1 MVEKEGET
9 AQETKAISSS
19 LQEAE
24 SESQK
29 KDAREEV
36 VMALYR
42 RGKWYWTHFHLN
54 GQRYRLPL
62 KTRDWRDAQAREKEL
77 ITQASQ
83 GKLTPTSQQFAR
95 LAYSEA
101 LERYLADRRP
111 RVTQRSHRS
120 ESDHA
125 KPLRRYFG
133 STPLTRISTETILAY
148 VRERKAAGISNTTV
162 NMELGI
168 LRRIL
173 KRAKRWQLVA
183 DDIRPLPE
191 RRDVGRALAH
201 DEKLR
206 LLKVAASRP
215 EWQVAHCAA
224 VMALNTTLRGCGL
237 KGLRWSDI
245 DLLDR
250 ALTVRRSKT
259 RAGERVIPL
268 NKNAMA
274 AILELYHRAQA
285 VGGTEPD
292 HYVFPACENGR
303 IEPTIA
309 HKSWRSAWRSLRKAS
324 VLHTLRFHDLRH
336 HAITELAES
345 QASDQTIMA
354 IAGHVSPRM
363 LAHYSHVRMEAKR
376 QALDALSERPSEGAT
391 GGASGGSYDTKN
403 DTIQRQRELPDVQVV
418 EKSGRRVG
426 TRTPD
431 L

>member
-1 MVEKEGET
+1 M
-9 AQETKAISSS
+9 
-19 LQEAE
+19 
-24 SESQK
+24 
-29 KDAREEV
+29 ARKRTG
-36 VMALYR
+36 LYR
-42 RGKWYWTHFHLN
+42 RDKWWWADFSVN
-54 GQRYRLPL
+54 GQRYRQSLRTP
-62 KTRDWRDAQAREKEL
+62 DWREAQGRKKEL

-95 LAYSEA
+95 LAFSEA
-101 LERYLADRRP
+101 LDRYLADRRP
-111 RVTQRSHRS
+111 RVTPRSHRS

-125 KPLRRYFG
+125 KPLGRYFG
-133 STPLTRISTETILAY
+133 SAALTRISTETILAY

-162 NMELGI
+162 NMEIGI

-173 KRAKRWQLVA
+173 KRAKRWHLVA

-191 RRDVGRALAH
+191 RRDVGRALAP
-201 DEKLR
+201 DQKLR
-206 LLKVAASRP
+206 LLRAAASRP

-224 VMALNTTLRGCGL
+224 VIALNTTLRGCGL

-268 NKNAMA
+268 NKDAMA

-303 IEPTIA
+303 IDPTRA
-309 HKSWRSAWRSLRKAS
+309 QKTWRSAWRSLRKAAG
-324 VLHTLRFHDLRH
+324 LPTLRFHDLRH

-363 LAHYSHVRMEAKR
+363 LAHYSHIRMEAKR
-376 QALDALSERPSEGAT
+376 QALDALSERPSTGAT
-391 GGASGGSYDTKN
+391 GRASGGSYDTKN
-403 DTIQRQRELPDVQVV
+403 DTNDPSRRIPIPQTL
-418 EKSGRRVG
+418 EKYGGDDG
-426 TRTPD
+426 TRTRD
-431 L
+431 LCRDRAAF

>member
-1 MVEKEGET
+1 
-9 AQETKAISSS
+9 
-19 LQEAE
+19 
-24 SESQK
+24 
-29 KDAREEV
+29 
-36 VMALYR
+36 MALYK
-42 RGKWYWTHFHLN
+42 RGKVWWTQFFLN
-54 GQRYRLPL
+54 GERYRLPL
-62 KTRDWRDAQAREKEL
+62 RTKDWREAQAREKEM
-77 ITQASQ
+77 IAQASQ

-101 LERYLADRRP
+101 LDRYLADRRP
-111 RVTQRSHRS
+111 RVTPLSHRT

-133 STPLTRISTETILAY
+133 STRLTRISTETILAY

-191 RRDVGRALAH
+191 RRDVGRALAD

-206 LLKVAASRP
+206 LLRVAASRP

-224 VMALNTTLRGCGL
+224 VIALNTTLRGCGL

-285 VGGTEPD
+285 VGRTEPD

-303 IEPTIA
+303 IDPTRA
-309 HKSWRSAWRSLRKAS
+309 QKTWRSAWRSLRKAAG
-324 VLHTLRFHDLRH
+324 LPTLRFHDLRH

-363 LAHYSHVRMEAKR
+363 LAHYSHIRMEAKR
-376 QALDALSERPSEGAT
+376 QALDALSERPSTGAT
-391 GGASGGSYDTKN
+391 ERASGGSYDTKN
-403 DTIQRQRELPDVQVV
+403 DTNTPSRLMPIPQTL
-418 EKSGRRVG
+418 EKYGGDDG
-426 TRTPD
+426 TRTRD
-431 L
+431 LCRDRAAF

>member
-1 MVEKEGET
+1 M
-9 AQETKAISSS
+9 
-19 LQEAE
+19 
-24 SESQK
+24 
-29 KDAREEV
+29 ARKRTG
-36 VMALYR
+36 LYR
-42 RGKWYWTHFHLN
+42 RDKWWWADFSVN
-54 GQRYRLPL
+54 GQRYRQSLR
-62 KTRDWRDAQAREKEL
+62 TTDWREALQRKKEL
-77 ITQASQ
+77 VTQASQ
-83 GKLTPTSQQFAR
+83 GKLTPTSQLFSR
-95 LAYSEA
+95 LAFSEA
-101 LERYLADRRP
+101 LDRYLADRRP

-120 ESDHA
+120 EFDHA
-125 KPLRRYFG
+125 KPLGRYFG

-162 NMELGI
+162 NMEIGI

-173 KRAKRWQLVA
+173 KRAKRWHLVA
-183 DDIRPLPE
+183 DDIHSLPE
-191 RRDVGRALAH
+191 RRDVGRALAP
-201 DEKLR
+201 DQKLR
-206 LLKVAASRP
+206 LLRAAASHP
-215 EWQVAHCAA
+215 DWQVARCAA
-224 VMALNTTLRGCGL
+224 VIALNTTLRGCGL

-245 DLLDR
+245 DLLDQ

-303 IEPTIA
+303 IDPTRA
-309 HKSWRSAWRSLRKAS
+309 QKSWRSAWRSLRKAAG
-324 VLHTLRFHDLRH
+324 LPTLRFHDLRH

-363 LAHYSHVRMEAKR
+363 LAHYSHIRMEAKR
-376 QALDALSERPSEGAT
+376 QALDALSERPSEAAT

-403 DTIQRQRELPDVQVV
+403 DTNWPSVCVPNPQAI
-418 EKSGRRVG
+418 EKNGGDDG
-426 TRTPD
+426 TRTRD
-431 L
+431 LCRDRAAF